1 MDIFGSKCGVC
12 ILFELVM
19 SIGHTFSH
27 VPFLCENSLK
37 MSVSM
42 ATKFR
47 AYMGNLVEQNVPLT
61 FQMGTFLNKIEC
73 FKCFY

>member
-1 MDIFGSKCGVC
+1 MDIFGSKFGVC
-12 ILFELVM
+12 ILFELVI

-27 VPFLCENSLK
+27 VAFFFENSLK
-37 MSVSM
+37 IPVSM

-47 AYMGNLVEQNVPLT
+47 AYMRNLVEQNVPLT

-73 FKCFY
+73 FKYFY